1 MRNIPLL
8 RKWYTT
14 QHEAP
19 QLFALG
25 FAAYLYLLKSK
36 QNGNQYEQLING
48 RTILLQD
55 ESAPK
60 LYAAWINSDKL
71 IHTVLSDTDLWGIN
85 LTEFPHFEETVNQ
98 KLQQIIEEGALKAL
112 EISSV
117 PDNKKV

>member
-8 RKWYTT
+8 GKWYTT
-14 QHEAP
+14 QQEAP
-19 QLFALG
+19 LLFALG
-25 FAAYLYLLKSK
+25 FAAYLYLLKSTL
-36 QNGNQYEQLING
+36 NGNQYEQLING

-60 LYAAWINSDKL
+60 LYAAWINPDKL
-71 IHTVLSDTDLWGIN
+71 VHTVLSDTDLWGIN